1 MGACAGSSCR
11 LLMLSVSRAV
21 WGLLNRPHGRMDMS
35 PLKIQVSV
43 VSAKKRPT
51 RWCQRMT
58 PGWNGEREPLR

>member
-1 MGACAGSSCR
+1 
-11 LLMLSVSRAV
+11 MLSVSKAV